1 MLTKILYGIF
11 FLFGL
16 SNLCYS
22 HELVKLTED
31 NFVVLRGSID
41 GPSSAK
47 VITELLDKKTKDLYV
62 YLLTG
67 GGSVTSGMQ
76 IVQTIKALEYSGVNV
91 SCISNVALSM
101 GFVITQYCPN
111 RLVLDSSILMQHQAS
126 FGIKGPMNNVNSYV
140 QFIRSMIDEVDVYQ
154 SNRMNM
160 TLHNFRE
167 QTRDDWWLIGSE
179 AVRHNAADKL
189 VYVTCDFKNQFYVEK
204 IETIFG
210 SITLTF
216 SKCPVSRDPVKIEF
230 RGSFDHDEKEKFLD
244 DIIMSR
250 FINKVS
256 FNNKNLDKV
265 KDIIL

>member
-1 MLTKILYGIF
+1 MLKL
-11 FLFGL
+11 LFGL
-16 SNLCYS
+16 LFFLGVGNLCYS

-31 NFVVLRGSID
+31 NFVVLRGTID

-47 VITELLDKKTKDLYV
+47 LITELLDKKTKDLYV

-76 IVQTIKALEYSGVNV
+76 IVQTLKALEYSGINI
-91 SCISNVALSM
+91 SCITNVGLSM

-111 RLVLDSSILMQHQAS
+111 RLVLESSILMQHQAS

-140 QFIRSMIDEVDVYQ
+140 DFIKSMIDEVDYYQ
-154 SNRMNM
+154 SQRMNM
-160 TLHNFRE
+160 TISNFRE
-167 QTRDDWWLIGSE
+167 KTRDDWWLIGSE
-179 AVRHNAADKL
+179 AVRNKAADKL

-210 SITLTF
+210 TVTLTY
-216 SKCPVSRDPVKIEF
+216 SKCPVSRDPIKIEF
-230 RGSFDHDEKEKFLD
+230 RGAFDHDEKERILD
-244 DIIMSR
+244 DIVMSR
-250 FINKVS
+250 FINKAS
-256 FNNKNLDKV
+256 SNKNLDKI